1 MSQENVEVVRSILDA
16 WNRRDF
22 SAALEL
28 VAPEIRVEGGL
39 DVDTEGTKE
48 GIPDLQKWTARFWGS
63 FVEFHTEIEECFPVE
78 DDVVVEAHHY
88 GRGKASG
95 VDVEMRNW
103 HICTLRDGKVVRW
116 RLFPT
121 KPEALE
127 AVGLRE

>member
-1 MSQENVEVVRSILDA
+1 MSQENVEIVRSILDS
-16 WNRRDF
+16 WNRRDY

-39 DVDTEGTKE
+39 DVDTEGTYE
-48 GIPDLQKWTARFWGS
+48 GIPDLQKWLARF
-63 FVEFHTEIEECFPVE
+63 F
-78 DDVVVEAHHY
+78 VVEAHHY
-88 GRGKASG
+88 GRGRASG

-103 HICTLRDGKVVRW
+103 HVFTVRDVKVMRW

-127 AVGLRE
+127 AVGLSE